1 MEQTRSARRDRIM
14 NELRTGGLD
23 VVGNCDLISEGF
35 DAPACEVIIM
45 GSPTRSIT
53 RYLQQAGR
61 ATRPGVGKTAL
72 ILDCAGN
79 AHELGIAGRSARVD
93 AG

>member
-1 MEQTRSARRDRIM
+1 MGIRAEHVDGTDPTARRDRIM

-45 GSPTRSIT
+45 GSPTQSVT
-53 RYLQQAGR
+53 QLPSAGR
-61 ATRPGVGKTAL
+61 PCH
-72 ILDCAGN
+72 CAQ
-79 AHELGIAGRSARVD
+79 E
-93 AG
+93 